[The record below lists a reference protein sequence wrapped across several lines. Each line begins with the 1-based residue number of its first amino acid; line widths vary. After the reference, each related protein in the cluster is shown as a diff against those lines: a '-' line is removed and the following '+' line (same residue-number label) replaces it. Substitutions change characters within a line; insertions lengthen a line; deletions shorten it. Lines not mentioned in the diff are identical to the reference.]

1 MSLRSVRLV
10 FFAIAALLLTPSAAS
25 AAWTVSPTPNVA
37 GANDTSLNAVD
48 CTSANSCMA
57 VGGTIICNDA
67 PFCTVNPTYSTVAE
81 HWDGTSWKIVPTP
94 DPFSSTPI
102 SLNGVSCPRPNVC
115 FAVGSS
121 ESSSTPLIELWNG
134 TSWSHQPSPAVPG
147 GALRAVSCSRLL
159 ACTAIGDDA
168 TSSLAERWDGTGWQV
183 QPIPNADPPRN
194 RLFDVS
200 CPLKR
205 TCTAVGQS
213 NGPFDP
219 VPLAERW
226 FGRVNSWGVQS
237 APEPE
242 GALGAEFWGVSCP
255 SGPVCFAVGDSS
267 ANETPVPG
275 FPPVR
280 DVTTLVERRV
290 GSKWSVMRT
299 PNPPGPSGRPSAHL
313 FDVSCPGRR
322 ACHAVGDALVSTGRQ
337 IVIAER
343 FDRASWKLETIPNP
357 DSGSSPHLGDVSCPN
372 RHFCMAVGDDSNT
385 AGGAIFETLAAK
397 WTP

>member
-1 MSLRSVRLV
+1 M
-10 FFAIAALLLTPSAAS
+10 AS
-25 AAWTVSPTPNVA
+25 ATWTVSPTPNVA

-57 VGGTIICNDA
+57 VGGTIVCHDT
-67 PFCTVNPTYSTVAE
+67 PPCTIDPTYSTVAE

-168 TSSLAERWDGTGWQV
+168 TSSLAERWDGTGWHV

-226 FGRVNSWGVQS
+226 FGRVNSWGLQS

-275 FPPVR
+275 FPQCAMSPPWSSA
-280 DVTTLVERRV
+280 
-290 GSKWSVMRT
+290 GSAR
-299 PNPPGPSGRPSAHL
+299 SGR
-313 FDVSCPGRR
+313 SCAPRIRPDRAATQRPPLRRQLSGRR

-343 FDRASWKLETIPNP
+343 FDRASWKLKTIPNP

-372 RHFCMAVGDDSNT
+372 RRFCMAVGDDSNT